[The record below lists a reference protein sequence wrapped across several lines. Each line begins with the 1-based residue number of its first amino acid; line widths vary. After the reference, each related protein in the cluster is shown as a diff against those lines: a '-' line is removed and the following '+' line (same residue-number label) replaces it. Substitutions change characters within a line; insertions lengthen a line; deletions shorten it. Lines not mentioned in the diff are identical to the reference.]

1 VLIILNSIDS
11 KIIRHLMANARATWS
26 ELGALLKLS
35 APASADRVRRL
46 EEKGVIKGYF
56 AAVDPEAVGYG
67 MAALISV
74 SLSTS
79 EARMDFLSRI
89 QELGEVLECH
99 HVAGD
104 EDYILKVRCCT
115 TRDLERLISHDL
127 KSVAGVSKTRTTVI
141 LSTIKETSILPIS
154 VGEG

>member
-1 VLIILNSIDS
+1 MLNSIDS
-11 KIIRHLMANARATWS
+11 KLIHHLMSNARATWS
-26 ELGALLKLS
+26 ELGTLLKLS
-35 APASADRVRRL
+35 APAAADRVRRL

-56 AAVDPEAVGYG
+56 AAVDPEAAGCG

-79 EARMDFLSRI
+79 DARAHFLSSI
-89 QELGEVLECH
+89 QGFPEVLECH

-104 EDYILKVRCCT
+104 EDYILKVRCRT

-127 KSVAGVSKTRTTVI
+127 KSIVGVSRTRTTVI

>member
-1 VLIILNSIDS
+1 MLNSIDS
-11 KIIRHLMANARATWS
+11 KLIQHLMSNARTTWS
-26 ELGALLKLS
+26 ELGVLLKLS
-35 APASADRVRRL
+35 APAAADRVRRL

-56 AAVDPEAVGYG
+56 AAVDPEAAGCG
-67 MAALISV
+67 MSALISV

-79 EARMDFLSRI
+79 DARAHFLSSI
-89 QELGEVLECH
+89 QGFPEVLECH

-104 EDYILKVRCCT
+104 EDYILKVRCRT

-127 KSVAGVSKTRTTVI
+127 KSIVGVSRTRTTVI

>member
-1 VLIILNSIDS
+1 MS
-11 KIIRHLMANARATWS
+11 NARATWS
-26 ELGALLKLS
+26 ELGTLLKLS
-35 APASADRVRRL
+35 APATADRVRRL

-56 AAVDPEAVGYG
+56 AAVDPEAAGCV

-79 EARMDFLSRI
+79 DARAQFLSII
-89 QELGEVLECH
+89 QELPEVLECH

-104 EDYILKVRCCT
+104 EDYILKVRCRT

-127 KSVAGVSKTRTTVI
+127 KSIAGVSRTRTTVI

-154 VGEG
+154 AGEG

>member
-1 VLIILNSIDS
+1 MLNSIDS
-11 KIIRHLMANARATWS
+11 KLIQHLMSNARATWS
-26 ELGALLKLS
+26 ELGTLLKLS
-35 APASADRVRRL
+35 APAAADRVRRL

-56 AAVDPEAVGYG
+56 AAVDPESAGCG
-67 MAALISV
+67 MAALISI

-79 EARMDFLSRI
+79 DARAHFLSSI
-89 QELGEVLECH
+89 QGFPEVLECH

-104 EDYILKVRCCT
+104 EDYILKVRCRT

-127 KSVAGVSKTRTTVI
+127 KSIPGVSRTRTTVI

-154 VGEG
+154 TREG

>member
-1 VLIILNSIDS
+1 MLNSIDS
-11 KIIRHLMANARATWS
+11 KIIRHLMSNARATWS
-26 ELGALLKLS
+26 ELGTLLKLS
-35 APASADRVRRL
+35 APATADRVRRL

-56 AAVDPEAVGYG
+56 AAVDPEAAGCG

-79 EARMDFLSRI
+79 DARAQFLSII
-89 QELGEVLECH
+89 QEFPEVLECH

-104 EDYILKVRCCT
+104 EDYILKVRCRT

-127 KSVAGVSKTRTTVI
+127 KSITGVSRTRTTVI

-154 VGEG
+154 AGEG